1 MYHYFITFSFFKGLF
16 NFIFGCATF
25 LRCFTQAFSSCS
37 QLGLLLVAV
46 LRLLI
51 AMASLVAE
59 QGLKVC
65 GLQKLW
71 LRGSPVQVQ

>member
-16 NFIFGCATF
+16 NFIFGSTF

-37 QLGLLLVAV
+37 ESGLLLVAV

-59 QGLKVC
+59 QGLKV
-65 GLQKLW
+65 
-71 LRGSPVQVQ
+71 